1 MTRLEELA
9 LISRMSKA
17 LDGLHDANLNSKNIR
32 LVTYIG
38 ANVFAPFS
46 ELSAL
51 DAAALR
57 AQLARR
63 SALAKGREAA

>member
-1 MTRLEELA
+1 MTQLEELA

-17 LDGLHDANLNSKNIR
+17 LDGLSDAGARWYLLR
-32 LVTYIG
+32 ALTYFEAG
-38 ANVFAPFS
+38 CCVAA
-46 ELSAL
+46 EDTARL

-63 SALAKGREAA
+63 SALSRKAEAA